1 MGCQKNAITFLKSR
15 FSLKMLGFLMDLW
28 KSWQIAVTFVG
39 CLLSVR
45 TAGAQWLPA
54 MGMVC
59 AKGCESATVPC
70 AVHVPVCCRT
80 PAKTHQRTQGKI
92 LHFPCLGSDPT
103 GPKAALQ
110 AL

>member
-1 MGCQKNAITFLKSR
+1 
-15 FSLKMLGFLMDLW
+15 MLGFLMDLW